1 MRDAG
6 KTHEMVMKGVA
17 ERQDKGMRKTP
28 GGDIGEA
35 GHVAAGFLPRP
46 GSQTASILNDLL

>member
-35 GHVAAGFLPRP
+35 GHVAAGFSPGP